1 MNFLIFLKYH
11 EIRIEMSEANLDVSG
26 ISDGCKDLLRVQQR
40 FQRHSLSNACSRS
53 CMLCDVLGPVVLHYL
68 IVQAARMLVNSG
80 AAASGACQ
88 ALGRLGPALKVFLS
102 QLFPCFCSSFVQF
115 CAKVLLL
122 TAFKVI
128 LL

>member
-1 MNFLIFLKYH
+1 MFLGLAMGAKIY
-11 EIRIEMSEANLDVSG
+11 SECSNE
-26 ISDGCKDLLRVQQR
+26 

-115 CAKVLLL
+115 CAKALLL